1 MEITQF
7 REGGFVVLVVDGQ
20 LDTKSSQE
28 FERAVLELLTAGE
41 RRFVIDLG
49 GLDHLAGAGLRV
61 LLMLARKLSGTGGHL
76 ALCSLRE
83 PVRAAFDVAGFTSA
97 FTICS
102 SRADAIASAPS
113 GTWSAAAL
121 QKAANAL
128 RVSRGS
134 TGSGTRP
141 PISGDLSL
149 ATRAASLL
157 GVRVGTGPGKTGHDA

>member
-1 MEITQF
+1 MEITQS
-7 REGGFVVLVVDGQ
+7 RAGGLVVLVLEGQ
-20 LDTKSSQE
+20 LDMKASRE
-28 FERAVLELLTAGE
+28 FEKTLLELLTAGE

-61 LLMLARKLSGTGGHL
+61 LLMLVMKLSGTGGHL

-102 SRADAIASAPS
+102 SRADAIALAPS

-121 QKAANAL
+121 EKAANAL

-141 PISGDLSL
+141 ISGDLSL

-157 GVRVGTGPGKTGHDA
+157 GVKVGTGPGKTGHDA